1 MDFFSFLSNIYRKIA
16 RFLSLAPM
24 ADRSLV
30 KQTMPERLSVSAIG
44 AVMEIVICINVTDT
58 IVLKV
63 WFG

>member
-1 MDFFSFLSNIYRKIA
+1 
-16 RFLSLAPM
+16 M

-30 KQTMPERLSVSAIG
+30 KQTMPERLSASAIG